1 MCRCSPSK
9 GVVYL
14 EARTLSDIVN
24 RGMRALVAASTCQRK
39 AQKGLL
45 LGDLC
50 REAGHLMWAL
60 KVWKFTLREIHTKDY
75 NDWIDV
81 NFHTEYVRLRD
92 VISDGVCEVIGRRID
107 EVERLVGLSDAR
119 GRDSWAYRAGDGFY
133 DGLWYEKYDCDWED
147 TRQHL
152 IEFFNAARERQQR
165 EQLFA
170 EAQND
175 LVPQPQDFFDYWGD
189 YNPVP
194 QEDLGEEVDE
204 WD

>member
-1 MCRCSPSK
+1 MCRCSPSN

-14 EARTLSDIVN
+14 QARLLRDIVN
-24 RGMRALVAASTCQRK
+24 KEIRKVSCASTCPRK

-75 NDWIDV
+75 DDWIDV
-81 NFHTEYVRLRD
+81 SFHTEHVRLRD

-107 EVERLVGLSDAR
+107 EVERRLGLSNAC
-119 GRDSWAYRAGDGFY
+119 GRYSWAYRAGDGWY
-133 DGLWYEKYDCDWED
+133 DMLWAEKYDYEWED
-147 TRQHL
+147 TREYW
-152 IEFFNAARERQQR
+152 IRFFKESRERQQR
-165 EQLFA
+165 EQLFL
-170 EAQND
+170 EAQ
-175 LVPQPQDFFDYWGD
+175 LEHLPQPQDFFGYWNDYS
-189 YNPVP
+189 PALH
-194 QEDLGEEVDE
+194 EDLDVKIDD